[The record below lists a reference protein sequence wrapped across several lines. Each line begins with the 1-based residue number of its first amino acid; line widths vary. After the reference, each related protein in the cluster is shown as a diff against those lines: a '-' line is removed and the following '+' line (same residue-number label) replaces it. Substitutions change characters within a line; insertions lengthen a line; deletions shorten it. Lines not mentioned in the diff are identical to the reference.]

1 MLGFGSPGMSMPYTG
16 WFLASASTWGYQFDA
31 LNPAPDSSTTGVPSR
46 LGRQACTRVVAV
58 AVSMS
63 NSSWGWGAG

>member
-1 MLGFGSPGMSMPYTG
+1 
-16 WFLASASTWGYQFDA
+16 

-63 NSSWGWGAG
+63 NSSWGWGVG